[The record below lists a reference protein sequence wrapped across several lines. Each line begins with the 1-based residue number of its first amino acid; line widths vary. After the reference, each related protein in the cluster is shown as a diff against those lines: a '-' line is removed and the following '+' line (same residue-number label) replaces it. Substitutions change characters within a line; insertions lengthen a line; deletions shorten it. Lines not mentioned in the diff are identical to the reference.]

1 MPSKA
6 PRPDFSL
13 FLYSEGSPQTAAGGP
28 RLPQA
33 PAPHRPPSTPPE
45 GAPAQPRLILSS
57 GVIVS
62 LEHWSTPDAIY
73 TRFICPPRQP
83 PLKMEAT

>member
-33 PAPHRPPSTPPE
+33 PAPHRPPSTPPD
-45 GAPAQPRLILSS
+45 PFIRCHC
-57 GVIVS
+57 VS
-62 LEHWSTPDAIY
+62 RALVNT
-73 TRFICPPRQP
+73 
-83 PLKMEAT
+83 